1 MSIEVKIAKIA
12 DTSLYLAM
20 LSIVQDRGFMLHR
33 EKEGGEEREREGRRG
48 RGRRGKEIKGQAD
61 GKTDLPLQCV

>member
-20 LSIVQDRGFMLHR
+20 LSIVQDRGFMDF
-33 EKEGGEEREREGRRG
+33 KA
-48 RGRRGKEIKGQAD
+48 I
-61 GKTDLPLQCV
+61 V